1 MLWHSHVE
9 GEKAIEEQ
17 SRGAHQESKGSFH
30 TTHQK
35 LITPCDC
42 PCRCVNAKGV
52 LGRPHRCNPA
62 PLSSPRSSPLPP
74 PTPRPLCSPIIMA
87 TAAPPPAG
95 APSSSTGGMW
105 LPSVFQ
111 PGVAGQTHLCVPARG
126 DPDWLSSAHPAR
138 APVARGQRRPRAC
151 VRAEG
156 GGWAGSRPSNGSWC
170 AQCRGLGPFL
180 SCAVS
185 VCTPATD
192 AVARSLV
199 AVSVSPCWLLPASFP
214 PVRLSRLIVSVLLR
228 IPTAVFCGAPQG
240 APGHPALPQRL
251 PLLLCSCGRQ
261 PATL

>member
-35 LITPCDC
+35 QKLITPCHC

-62 PLSSPRSSPLPP
+62 LLSSPRSSPLPP
-74 PTPRPLCSPIIMA
+74 PTPRPLRSPIIMA

-111 PGVAGQTHLCVPARG
+111 PGVAGQTHLVLQVIL
-126 DPDWLSSAHPAR
+126 LSLNA
-138 APVARGQRRPRAC
+138 
-151 VRAEG
+151 
-156 GGWAGSRPSNGSWC
+156 
-170 AQCRGLGPFL
+170 FL
-180 SCAVS
+180 FYCAVVGVHRPHYEIMFILS
-185 VCTPATD
+185 LGLTGSYVWFMIELAKTPLTD
-192 AVARSLV
+192 AASPSSLAADPAAAAAACPAAAITGGAGAKVASK
-199 AVSVSPCWLLPASFP
+199 
-214 PVRLSRLIVSVLLR
+214 
-228 IPTAVFCGAPQG
+228 TE
-240 APGHPALPQRL
+240 
-251 PLLLCSCGRQ
+251 
-261 PATL
+261 